1 MPATSMTSTHDNRA
15 DLQAAAG
22 PGADLVA
29 WVGRHQRAAWRYL
42 RFLQVDADLV
52 EDLLQ
57 DALLA
62 AVAEGLPERPDAVAR
77 AWLRTTIRNLWLM
90 ELRRRQRRP
99 PLGPLTDHA
108 LADAAVESF
117 AVEDGSGDCVVAHL
131 RVCLEQLG
139 PRARQ
144 AVQRRYGD
152 GASRTEIA
160 AELGLGTEGA
170 KTLLRR
176 AREQLGTCIENR
188 KESS

>member
-1 MPATSMTSTHDNRA
+1 MSTASMTSAQDNCVDPA
-15 DLQAAAG
+15 AAAG
-22 PGADLVA
+22 SAADLVA

-52 EDLLQ
+52 DDLLQ
-57 DALLA
+57 EALLA
-62 AVAEGLPERPDAVAR
+62 AVAEGLPERPDAVVR

-90 ELRRRQRRP
+90 ELRRQERRP
-99 PLGPLTDHA
+99 SLGPLTDHV

-117 AVEDGSGDCVVAHL
+117 AVEDGSGDSVLVHL

-160 AELGLGTEGA
+160 VELELGTEGA

-176 AREQLGTCIENR
+176 AREQLGVCIENR
-188 KESS
+188 KEST